1 MPTPSVDTQG
11 ILNPVQGFRQFALN
25 RIAPAS
31 DLAAFVERHWVVRWE
46 QRGEEPFEQEVLP
59 HPCVNLAFE
68 PGRSAVHGIGHE
80 RSVARLVGT
89 GRVVATKFVPGGFQ
103 PFSDRPLRA
112 LVDCVLPVE
121 QIFGP
126 GASALEAKVLAEPDD
141 ERAVALIEDFLRS
154 RQPQAEADLLRTTEL
169 VRWVREQPEI
179 ARAEELASRA
189 GLSLRSL
196 QRLFDRYLGV
206 GPKWVIRR
214 TRAQNAAERVAL
226 GEKVDWAEL
235 ARELGYYDQ
244 AHLIRDFKA
253 QVGFTPAAYQ
263 ARCAAASVQPA
274 HG

>member
-1 MPTPSVDTQG
+1 M
-11 ILNPVQGFRQFALN
+11 
-25 RIAPAS
+25 
-31 DLAAFVERHWVVRWE
+31 VRWE
-46 QRGEEPFEQEVLP
+46 QRDEEPFEQEVLP

-68 PGRSAVHGIGHE
+68 PGRSAVHGIGSE

-89 GRVVATKFVPGGFQ
+89 GRVVATKFVPGGFH
-103 PFSDRPLRA
+103 PFSDRPMRA
-112 LVDCVLPVE
+112 LFDCIVPVD

-126 GASALEAKVLAEPDD
+126 SATTLEAEVLAEPDD
-141 ERAVALIEDFLRS
+141 ERAVGMVEEFLRS
-154 RQPQAEADLLRTTEL
+154 RQPQADDDLSRATEL

-179 ARAEELASRA
+179 ARAEELAARA

-214 TRAQNAAERVAL
+214 TRAQSAAERVAL

-244 AHLIRDFKA
+244 AHLIHDFKA

-263 ARCAAASVQPA
+263 ARCAAACVPA
-274 HG
+274 APNRNEIAERAT